1 MDTCKNKKN
10 ITNNFIII
18 FKNRTVALSKMMDDK
33 GIVVGVEHIKPLY
46 EMSEKNIKKHHS
58 KLLEDKKVILQNC
71 DGRNGFKEKAPY
83 QAIHVGAAAPQV
95 PKDLIDQLDNNGR
108 LFIPVGG
115 QYESQ
120 YIYIIDKDKDG
131 RITEKRVLSVN
142 YVPLTSA
149 EKQLQNVRK

>member
-1 MDTCKNKKN
+1 MND
-10 ITNNFIII
+10 
-18 FKNRTVALSKMMDDK
+18 S

-46 EMSEKNIKKHHS
+46 EMSIKNINKHHS
-58 KLLEDKKVILQNC
+58 KLLKEGKVILENC
-71 DGRNGFKEKAPY
+71 DGRNGFKAQAPY

-115 QYESQ
+115 QYDAQ
-120 YIYIIDKDKDG
+120 YIYIIDKDSKG
-131 RITEKRVLSVN
+131 KITEKRVLSVN

-149 EKQLQNVRK
+149 EKQLQNVRKKY